1 MSNSIVT
8 PRDYQKEALNA
19 IHEKYPDDNRL
30 LIAHATGLGKGL
42 IPIWLAQRY
51 EDHVRQHGLLF
62 IAHRRKI
69 LFQSYERFVEAFG
82 DNFWTALEMGENEA
96 TGQEEVVFMSIDSVG
111 REYQKRIKKYRNR
124 HFGVVCVDEGHHIS
138 KDSKFDRVLSYFG
151 VGSDPSTHYNIRVNG
166 ETKPPLAIHLTATP
180 EDQMAPFI
188 DEIAHSMSILEGIK
202 QGWLTDI
209 KSYYAQGISSIEGL
223 CSAYKKYLSG
233 ERTMIFAS
241 SVDESK
247 QLTAALNDAGI
258 ANVCHVDAHTPKDK
272 RETMNKAFES
282 GCISAISNRLI
293 HVEGSDFP
301 HMTAMLDNAPT
312 REQRVA
318 TQKWGRLV
326 RVHPSANVDAC
337 ETAEER
343 RKEIKRSEKP
353 FGKLLCTW
361 DPTRVGVS
369 VTHVLSDYDIEVDE
383 DDKLAVEEVIE
394 VLEEYEEERPEVDL
408 SKIESFDD
416 ADIALTEADIFRRT
430 IYNDRLKDITE
441 LNWVTLN
448 SRTMGLWMY
457 SNPFT
462 GNSTYENCATALLLR
477 LTENSV
483 QRQIISGGWNGSFP
497 AKVRSSG
504 WRSTPYDD
512 TQTAIES
519 VDRWLKRKRPRLYES
534 CIRGGSWPAS
544 QKLREHLRNK
554 SVPVKEDVSEET
566 AKLLKMDTKI
576 RNKIDS
582 ANVEI

>member
-1 MSNSIVT
+1 MANVPS
-8 PRDYQKEALNA
+8 PRPYQTEALNA
-19 IHEKYPDDNRL
+19 IHREYPTQNRL

-42 IPIWLAQRY
+42 IPIWLAIRY
-51 EDHVRQHGLLF
+51 EAHVRQHGLLF

-69 LFQSYERFVEAFG
+69 LFQAYERFMDAFG
-82 DNFWTALEMGENEA
+82 DSFWTALEMGENEA

-111 REYQKRIKKYRNR
+111 REYQQRIKKYRNR

-138 KDSKFDRVLSYFG
+138 VNSKWDRVLGYFG
-151 VGSDPSTHYNIRVNG
+151 VGSDPSTHYNIRVDG
-166 ETKPPLAIHLTATP
+166 ENVPPLAIHLTATP

-202 QGWLTDI
+202 EGWLTDI
-209 KSYYAQGISSIEGL
+209 KSYYAQGVDSIEGM
-223 CSAYKKYLSG
+223 CRAYQKYLSG
-233 ERTMIFAS
+233 EQTMIFAA

-258 ANVCHVDAHTPKDK
+258 AHACHVDAETPKEN
-272 RETMNKAFES
+272 REVMNEAFS
-282 GCISAISNRLI
+282 AGSISTISNRLV

-301 HMTAMLDNAPT
+301 NMTAMMDTAPT

-343 RKEIKRSEKP
+343 RNEIKQSEKP

-361 DPTRVGVS
+361 DPTRVGVTI
-369 VTHVLSDYDIEVDE
+369 THVLSDYELEVDE
-383 DDKLAVEEVIE
+383 DEKLAVEEVIE

-416 ADIALTEADIFRRT
+416 ADLALTEADIFRRT
-430 IYNDRLKDITE
+430 IYNDRLKEITE

-448 SRTMGLWMY
+448 SKTMGLWVYM
-457 SNPFT
+457 NPFT
-462 GNSTYENCATALLLR
+462 GNSTYENCATVLLLR
-477 LTENSV
+477 QTDRGIE
-483 QRQIISGGWNGSFP
+483 RQVISGGWNGSFP
-497 AKVRSSG
+497 ASLRASG
-504 WRSTPYDD
+504 WKSTPYDD
-512 TQTAIES
+512 TQTAIKS
-519 VDRWLKRKRPRLYES
+519 VDRWLRKKYPRLYENS
-534 CIRGGSWPAS
+534 IRGGSWPAS
-544 QKLREHLRNK
+544 QKLKEHLRNK
-554 SVPVKEDVSEET
+554 DVPITEDVSEET

-576 RNKIDS
+576 RNKIES
-582 ANVEI
+582 ANVQI